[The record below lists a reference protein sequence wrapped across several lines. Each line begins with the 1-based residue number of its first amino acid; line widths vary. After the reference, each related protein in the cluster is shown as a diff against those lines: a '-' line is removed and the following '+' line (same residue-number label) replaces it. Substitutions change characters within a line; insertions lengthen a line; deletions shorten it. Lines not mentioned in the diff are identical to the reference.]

1 MKIDE
6 KHLVTQMEII
16 ESEHELHQHENMNKI
31 DDEHH
36 QHQQQHHMEIV
47 ENIGASE
54 HLLDEI
60 KFMPN
65 EFLLHKSTFSGDFD
79 NYDIWCVLDEQ
90 YLQKYEP
97 VLLSTGERCHQSA
110 DIVRFCLLMLF

>member
-1 MKIDE
+1 
-6 KHLVTQMEII
+6 MEII
-16 ESEHELHQHENMNKI
+16 ESEHDLHQHENMTKI
-31 DDEHH
+31 DED
-36 QHQQQHHMEIV
+36 QQQQHHHHIEIV

-65 EFLLHKSTFSGDFD
+65 EFLIHKSTFSGDFD

-110 DIVRFCLLMLF
+110 DIVRFCLVIIFVLN